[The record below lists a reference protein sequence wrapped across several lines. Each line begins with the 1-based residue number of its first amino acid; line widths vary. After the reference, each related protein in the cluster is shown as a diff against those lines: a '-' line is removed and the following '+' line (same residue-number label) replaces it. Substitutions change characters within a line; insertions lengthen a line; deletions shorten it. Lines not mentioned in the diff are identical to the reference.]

1 MRWKTRFDIFDAV
14 GCPALVKAVQ
24 KFDNLLPH
32 LFFFYTAMARNI
44 KLFKVLTLLTV
55 TANGVSSSVVFAQS
69 SAADPVIQT
78 QNQSPLKSTDPNRIA
93 AEKAEAEA
101 SQLLEQQA
109 PLTQAIAKQI
119 EALNYW
125 RLAEDPQKE
134 AKALYVIALWYWF
147 RGEYLKGLEYAQ
159 QAASACEALNDRGCQ
174 GAAVTSLSLI
184 YSAIGQYQK
193 DIDYSQQLPSLFPD
207 KPELTASTL
216 TSIGQTYSLL
226 GQNQKGLD
234 YRNQALSFSR
244 AKGDV
249 VEQAQTLD
257 SITAFYLK
265 LGEIEKAIDS
275 QKQANALDPEF
286 KRDNVST
293 GIANINYLL
302 LSKFSCS
309 EQFAILKQPPA
320 VKPSTNVSNSPES
333 ASEPTTNTIES
344 LQQSVQKYRKQE
356 KISQEAEF
364 LSIIGGEYARLGEYP
379 QALDTYQQELKLRQF
394 MGAKPKEAEALEEI
408 ADILNRQGK
417 KQEAINTLNQ
427 SLEIQRQLNIRPGEA
442 DTLSTLGYIYLSLG
456 AYDSSLDTY
465 QKALSIFRDMG
476 ELSNEITALQ
486 DMGSVYK
493 KLKNYP
499 EALKLYQ
506 QAFLIAE
513 TTGNC
518 SYAALSKS
526 LISQVYL
533 DTGDDQQAVTSSNE
547 ALGIAEKLSVVAG
560 TEGKLATQAG
570 INNVLAK
577 AKMKQE
583 NYTEALEYAQ
593 KVQNLAQQSQY
604 RTVEAFVYTTLA
616 EIYVALKQPQKAIQ
630 TYRDQLALYQTLSFQ
645 PEKSQTFYDLAKLE
659 RKEGDLKAALS
670 SISEAIDIVEN
681 IRQEIVNPELK
692 TSFFATKQD
701 YYGLKIDILMDLH
714 QQDPTQGYNAQAF
727 DTSERSR
734 ARTLLELLNESNADI
749 RQGVDPKLLDQEN
762 ALKDKTTALE
772 KQWSELINKNPTDQQ
787 KAFFQQERKNLLA
800 QYQAIQDTIRAK
812 SPKYAALKYPQ
823 PLTLAQVQQQ
833 ILDPET
839 ALLQYSLGEEKS
851 YLWVITKNGFTS
863 HILPAQ
869 KEIEIAARELLNAIQ
884 YGKDDTA
891 NISQAANQ
899 LSQLVLTPA
908 AKLKQKRLVIVPDGV
923 LSYVPFATLT
933 LNNQPLINQHELV
946 NLPSSSSIA
955 LIRQETQNRKPAPK
969 TLAILADPIFSADDQ
984 RFKTPQKQPIS
995 PTNPDLNQLALN
1007 RATKTLKKSRAVGD
1021 NNQFTQL
1028 PGTRQ
1033 EAQAILALIPKTET
1047 AAAFDDQ
1054 ANLDLAINPQLS
1066 QYRMIHLATHGVF
1079 NGEDPAYS
1087 GIILSLVDA
1096 KGTPINGFLRLND
1109 IFNLNLPA
1117 ELVVLSACE
1126 TGLGQEIKGEG
1137 LVGLTRGF
1145 MYAGTPRV
1153 LVSLWKVDD
1162 QATAEMMTRFYKLI
1176 LEKKLPPAQALRE
1189 AQLQMQTETEW
1200 TSPYYWSA
1208 FILQGEWR

>member
-1 MRWKTRFDIFDAV
+1 MKFNFP
-14 GCPALVKAVQ
+14 PA
-24 KFDNLLPH
+24 PMT
-32 LFFFYTAMARNI
+32 YSS
-44 KLFKVLTLLTV
+44 KVLIVGILLLAGGLSPLV
-55 TANGVSSSVVFAQS
+55 TATEAVIAQTTVAQS
-69 SAADPVIQT
+69 STTDPVTQT
-78 QNQSPLKSTDPNRIA
+78 QNQSPPKSIDPNRIA

-101 SQLLEQQA
+101 QKLGQEDA
-109 PLTQAIAKQI
+109 PLATQVIPKQLESLKYWQLTGDRLEVAKTLDYIAK
-119 EALNYW
+119 LYW
-125 RLAEDPQKE
+125 L
-134 AKALYVIALWYWF
+134 
-147 RGEYLKGLEYAQ
+147 RGEYAKALEYAQ

-174 GAAVTSLSLI
+174 GLAVTSLSLI
-184 YSAIGQYQK
+184 YKEIGQYQK
-193 DIDYSQQLPSLFPD
+193 AIDYFQQLPSLFPD
-207 KPELTASTL
+207 TPEMTTSAL
-216 TSIGQTYSLL
+216 TSIGQSYGEL
-226 GQNQKGLD
+226 GQNQKAFD
-234 YRNQALSFSR
+234 YYNQALSFWR
-244 AKGDV
+244 TRGDV
-249 VEQAQTLD
+249 VEQARRLD
-257 SITAFYLK
+257 FIASFYLVN
-265 LGEIEKAIDS
+265 LGENQKAIDS
-275 QKQANALDPEF
+275 LKQANALDPEYNR
-286 KRDNVST
+286 K
-293 GIANINYLL
+293 IADLNYDL
-302 LSKFSCS
+302 LSTFSCS
-309 EQFAILKQPPA
+309 DQFATLQKPPSPE
-320 VKPSTNVSNSPES
+320 PSANVSNSPES
-333 ASEPTTNTIES
+333 ASEPATNNIES
-344 LQQSVQKYRKQE
+344 FQQSVQKYRKQE
-356 KISQEAEF
+356 NIRAEAQF
-364 LSIIGGEYARLGEYP
+364 LRLLGLEYVRLGQYP
-379 QALDTYQQELKLRQF
+379 QALDTYQQELKLWQF
-394 MGAKPKEAEALEEI
+394 MGAKPEEARVLEDI
-408 ADILNRQGK
+408 ASILNDQGK

-427 SLEIQRQLNIRPGEA
+427 SLEIRRQLNILPSEA
-442 DTLSTLGYIYLSLG
+442 NTLSTLGRIYLSLG

-465 QKALSIFRDMG
+465 QKALSIFRDTGMR
-476 ELSNEITALQ
+476 SDEITALQ

-518 SYAALSKS
+518 LHAAQSKYR
-526 LISQVYL
+526 ISQVYL
-533 DTGDDQQAVTSSNE
+533 DTGKDQQAIISSHE
-547 ALGIAEKLSVVAG
+547 TLAIAEKIDLIEMKFV
-560 TEGKLATQAG
+560 TQAK

-577 AKMKQE
+577 SKMKQE
-583 NYTEALEYAQ
+583 NYPEALEYAQ
-593 KVQNLAQQSQY
+593 KAQSLAQQSQY
-604 RTVEAFVYTTLA
+604 RTLEAAMFTSLA
-616 EIYVALKQPQKAIQ
+616 EVYVALKQPQKAIQ
-630 TYRDQLALYQTLSFQ
+630 TYRDQLALYQALSWQ
-645 PEKSQTFYDLAKLE
+645 PEKSQTLYDLAKLE

-701 YYGLKIDILMDLH
+701 YYALKIDILMDLH

-851 YLWVITKNGFTS
+851 YLWVITKDGFTS
-863 HILPAQ
+863 HILPVQ
-869 KEIEIAARELLNAIQ
+869 KEIETTARELLNAIQ

-923 LSYVPFATLT
+923 LSYVPFSTLA

-969 TLAILADPIFSADDQ
+969 ALAILADPIFSADDP
-984 RFKTPQKQPIS
+984 RLKTPQKQPIS

-1007 RATKTLKKSRAVGD
+1007 RATKTLKKSRAVGN
-1021 NNQFTQL
+1021 NNQFMRL

-1033 EAQAILALIPKTET
+1033 EAQAILALLPKTEII
-1047 AAAFDDQ
+1047 AAFDEQ
-1054 ANLDLAINPQLS
+1054 ASLNLAIDPQLS
-1066 QYRMIHLATHGVF
+1066 QYRIIHLATHGVF

-1096 KGTPINGFLRLND
+1096 KGTPINGFLRLNE

-1126 TGLGQEIKGEG
+1126 TGLGKEIKGEG

-1145 MYAGTPRV
+1145 MYAGSPRV
-1153 LVSLWKVDD
+1153 LVSLWQVDD
-1162 QATAEMMTRFYKLI
+1162 QATAEMMTRFYKLV
-1176 LEKKLPPAQALRE
+1176 LEKKLPPVQALRE
-1189 AQLQMQTETEW
+1189 AQLQMQNETEW
-1200 TSPYYWSA
+1200 KSPYYWSA
-1208 FILQGEWR
+1208 FVLQGEWR

>member
-1 MRWKTRFDIFDAV
+1 MPLKLNPFHF
-14 GCPALVKAVQ
+14 
-24 KFDNLLPH
+24 LLP
-32 LFFFYTAMARNI
+32 LAIALPSGLIPSLSLAQTPP
-44 KLFKVLTLLTV
+44 
-55 TANGVSSSVVFAQS
+55 VS
-69 SAADPVIQT
+69 P
-78 QNQSPLKSTDPNRIA
+78 NLDPNRIA

-101 SQLLEQQA
+101 QKLGQEDA
-109 PLTQAIAKQI
+109 PLATQVIPKWI
-119 EALNYW
+119 EALKYW
-125 RLAEDPQKE
+125 QLADDHKKE
-134 AKALYVIALWYWF
+134 VSTLDRIAKFYIL
-147 RGEYLKGLEYAQ
+147 RGEYPKALEYAQ
-159 QAASACEALNDRGCQ
+159 KLLPICEALNDRECK
-174 GAAVTSLSLI
+174 GAAFSSLSII
-184 YSAIGQYQK
+184 YDQIGQYQK
-193 DIDYSQQLPSLFPD
+193 AIDYYQQIPSLFPD
-207 KPELTASTL
+207 TPELTPITL
-216 TSIGQTYSLL
+216 RSIGQTYSQNL

-234 YRNQALSFSR
+234 YYKQALSFWR

-249 VEQAQTLD
+249 VKQAEIFD
-257 SITAFYLK
+257 YIAFFYLN
-265 LGEIEKAIDS
+265 LGESQKAIES
-275 QKQANALDPEF
+275 LKQANALDPEF
-286 KRDNVST
+286 KRDRSNVDL
-293 GIANINYLL
+293 NYRA
-302 LSKFSCS
+302 LSILSCS
-309 EQFAILKQPPA
+309 DQIATLQRPPSPE
-320 VKPSTNVSNSPES
+320 PSTNVSNSPES
-333 ASEPTTNTIES
+333 ASEPATNKFENF
-344 LQQSVQKYRKQE
+344 QKSVQKYRKQE
-356 KISQEAEF
+356 MIREEAAF
-364 LSIIGGEYARLGEYP
+364 LNMLAGLEYARLGQYP
-379 QALDTYQQELKLRQF
+379 QALDTYQQELKLQQF
-394 MGAKPKEAEALEEI
+394 MGAKPQEARVLEDI
-408 ADILNRQGK
+408 ADILNDQGK

-427 SLEIQRQLNIRPGEA
+427 SLEIRRQLNIRPDEA
-442 DTLSTLGYIYLSLG
+442 DTLSTLGRIYLSLG

-465 QKALSIFRDMG
+465 RKALSIFQVMG
-476 ELSNEITALQ
+476 NRSGEISTLQ
-486 DMGSVYK
+486 DMATVYK
-493 KLKNYP
+493 KSKNYP

-518 SYAALSKS
+518 TEAARSKFR
-526 LISQVYL
+526 ISQVYL
-533 DTGDDQQAVTSSNE
+533 DTGNDQQAITRSNE
-547 ALGIAEKLSVVAG
+547 ALAIAEKIDWI
-560 TEGKLATQAG
+560 EGRFATQAQ

-583 NYTEALEYAQ
+583 NYPEALEYAQ
-593 KVQNLAQQSQY
+593 KAQSLAQQSQY
-604 RTVEAFVYTTLA
+604 RTLEAAMFTTLA
-616 EIYVALKQPQKAIQ
+616 EVYIALKQPQKAIQ
-630 TYRDQLALYQTLSFQ
+630 TYRDQLALYQTLSWQ
-645 PEKSQTFYDLAKLE
+645 PEKSQTLYDLAKLE

-670 SISEAIDIVEN
+670 SISEAIDIIEN

-701 YYGLKIDILMDLH
+701 YYALKIDILMDLH

-800 QYQAIQDTIRAK
+800 QYQTIQDTIRAK

-833 ILDPET
+833 ILDPDT

-851 YLWVITKNGFTS
+851 YLWIITKNGFTS

-884 YGKDDTA
+884 YSKDDTA

-899 LSQLVLTPA
+899 LSQLILTPV

-923 LSYVPFATLT
+923 LSYVPFSTLA

-946 NLPSSSSIA
+946 NLPSSSSLA

-984 RFKTPQKQPIS
+984 RIKVPQKRPIS
-995 PTNPDLNQLALN
+995 PANPDLNQLALN
-1007 RATKTLKKSRAVGD
+1007 RATKTLKKSRAVGN

-1047 AAAFDDQ
+1047 TAAFDDQ
-1054 ANLDLAINPQLS
+1054 ANLNLAINPQLS
-1066 QYRMIHLATHGVF
+1066 QYRILHLATHGVF
-1079 NGEDPAYS
+1079 NGEDPADS

-1096 KGTPINGFLRLND
+1096 KGTPINGFLRLNE

-1153 LVSLWKVDD
+1153 LVSLWQVDD
-1162 QATAEMMTRFYKLI
+1162 QATAELMTRFYKLI

-1200 TSPYYWSA
+1200 KSPYYWSA

>member
-1 MRWKTRFDIFDAV
+1 
-14 GCPALVKAVQ
+14 
-24 KFDNLLPH
+24 
-32 LFFFYTAMARNI
+32 MARNI

-69 SAADPVIQT
+69 STADPVIQT
-78 QNQSPLKSTDPNRIA
+78 QNQSPPKSTDPNRIA

-101 SQLLEQQA
+101 RKLLQEDA
-109 PLTQAIAKQI
+109 PLATQVIPKWI
-119 EALNYW
+119 EALKYW
-125 RLAEDPQKE
+125 QLTGDRLEV
-134 AKALYVIALWYWF
+134 AKRLGLIAKLYWL
-147 RGEYLKGLEYAQ
+147 RGEYAKALEYAQ
-159 QAASACEALNDRGCQ
+159 QAASACEALNDRICKGL
-174 GAAVTSLSLI
+174 AVSSLSLI
-184 YSAIGQYQK
+184 YKEIGQYQK
-193 DIDYSQQLPSLFPD
+193 AINYSQQLPSLFPEG
-207 KPELTASTL
+207 PELTSSTL
-216 TSIGQTYSLL
+216 ISIGQSYGEL
-226 GQNQKGLD
+226 GQNQKALD
-234 YRNQALSFSR
+234 YHNQALSFWR

-249 VEQAQTLD
+249 VKQAETLD
-257 SITAFYLK
+257 FITGFYLNY
-265 LGEIEKAIDS
+265 LGEIQKAIES
-275 QKQANALDPEF
+275 LKQANALDPEYNRKIADLNYDLF
-286 KRDNVST
+286 ST
-293 GIANINYLL
+293 
-302 LSKFSCS
+302 FSCS
-309 EQFAILKQPPA
+309 DQIATLQKPPSPE
-320 VKPSTNVSNSPES
+320 PSANVSNSPES
-333 ASEPTTNTIES
+333 ATNNIES
-344 LQQSVQKYRKQE
+344 FQQSVQKYRKQE
-356 KISQEAEF
+356 NIRAEAQF
-364 LSIIGGEYARLGEYP
+364 LSMLAGLEYARLGQYP
-379 QALDTYQQELKLRQF
+379 QALDTYQQELKLWQF
-394 MGAKPKEAEALEEI
+394 MGAKPEEAIVLKDI
-408 ADILNRQGK
+408 ASILSYQGK

-427 SLEIQRQLNIRPGEA
+427 SLEIQRQLNILPSEA
-442 DTLSTLGYIYLSLG
+442 NTLLTLGRIYLSLG

-465 QKALSIFRDMG
+465 QKALSIFRDTGMRFD
-476 ELSNEITALQ
+476 EITALQ
-486 DMGSVYK
+486 DMGSVYR

-518 SYAALSKS
+518 LDAAQSKY
-526 LISQVYL
+526 LISQAYL
-533 DTGDDQQAVTSSNE
+533 DTGNDQQVITSSNE
-547 ALGIAEKLSVVAG
+547 TLAIAEKLVKETRKFAI
-560 TEGKLATQAG
+560 QAG

-577 AKMKQE
+577 AKIKQK

-593 KVQNLAQQSQY
+593 KAQSLAQQS
-604 RTVEAFVYTTLA
+604 RFPTVEAIVFTTLA
-616 EIYVALKQPQKAIQ
+616 EVYVALKQPQKAIQ
-630 TYRDQLALYQTLSFQ
+630 TYRDQLVLYQTLSWQ
-645 PEKSQTFYDLAKLE
+645 PEKSQTLYDLAKLE

-701 YYGLKIDILMDLH
+701 YYALKIDILMDLH

-772 KQWSELINKNPTDQQ
+772 KQWSELINKNPTEQQ

-851 YLWVITKNGFTS
+851 YLWIITKNGFTS

-869 KEIEIAARELLNAIQ
+869 KEIETAARELLNAIQ

-891 NISQAANQ
+891 NINQAANQ

-984 RFKTPQKQPIS
+984 RLKTPQKRPIS
-995 PTNPDLNQLALN
+995 PTNPDLNQLAIN
-1007 RATKTLKKSRAVGD
+1007 RVTKTLKKSRAVGD
-1021 NNQFTQL
+1021 NNQFTRL

-1033 EAQAILALIPKTET
+1033 EAQAILALLPKTET
-1047 AAAFDDQ
+1047 IVAFDEQ
-1054 ANLDLAINPQLS
+1054 ANLNLAINPQLS
-1066 QYRMIHLATHGVF
+1066 QYRMLHLATHGVF
-1079 NGEDPAYS
+1079 NGEEPTDS

-1096 KGTPINGFLRLND
+1096 KGTPINGFLRLNE

-1200 TSPYYWSA
+1200 KSPYYWSA
-1208 FILQGEWR
+1208 FVLQGEWR

>member
-1 MRWKTRFDIFDAV
+1 M
-14 GCPALVKAVQ
+14 P
-24 KFDNLLPH
+24 
-32 LFFFYTAMARNI
+32 I
-44 KLFKVLTLLTV
+44 KLNPFHFLLLLAIALPSYLIPSLSLAQTPP
-55 TANGVSSSVVFAQS
+55 VS
-69 SAADPVIQT
+69 P
-78 QNQSPLKSTDPNRIA
+78 NLDPNRIA
-93 AEKAEAEA
+93 AEKADTEARK
-101 SQLLEQQA
+101 LLREKA
-109 PLTQAIAKQI
+109 PLATQVIPKQLESLKYWQLAGDRLEVAKKLDYIAK
-119 EALNYW
+119 L
-125 RLAEDPQKE
+125 
-134 AKALYVIALWYWF
+134 YWF
-147 RGEYLKGLEYAQ
+147 RGEYPKALEYAQ
-159 QAASACEALNDRGCQ
+159 QAASACEALNDRECQ
-174 GAAVTSLSLI
+174 GLAVGSLSFI
-184 YSAIGQYQK
+184 YKDIGQYQK
-193 DIDYSQQLPSLFPD
+193 AIDYSQQVPSLFPD
-207 KPELTASTL
+207 TPEVTPTTL
-216 TSIGQTYSLL
+216 TSIGQTYSQNL

-234 YRNQALSFSR
+234 YYNQALSFWR
-244 AKGDV
+244 ARGDV
-249 VEQAQTLD
+249 VKQAETLD
-257 SITAFYLK
+257 FITGFYLIS
-265 LGEIEKAIDS
+265 LGEVKKAIES
-275 QKQANALDPEF
+275 LKQANALDPEF
-286 KRDNVST
+286 KRDRSIFDLIYASLST
-293 GIANINYLL
+293 
-302 LSKFSCS
+302 SSCS
-309 EQFAILKQPPA
+309 DQIATLQ
-320 VKPSTNVSNSPES
+320 KPSSPEPS
-333 ASEPTTNTIES
+333 ANVPNSSEPASEPATNTIES
-344 LQQSVQKYRKQE
+344 FQQFVQKYRKQE
-356 KISQEAEF
+356 NIKTEADF
-364 LSIIGGEYARLGEYP
+364 LGMLASLESARLGQYP
-379 QALDTYQQELKLRQF
+379 QALDTYQQQLKLLQF
-394 MGAKPKEAEALEEI
+394 MGAKPQEAEALESI

-427 SLEIQRQLNIRPGEA
+427 SLEIRRQLNIRPDEA
-442 DTLSTLGYIYLSLG
+442 DTLSTLGYIYFSLG

-465 QKALSIFRDMG
+465 QKALSIFQDMG
-476 ELSNEITALQ
+476 KRSEEITALQ
-486 DMGSVYK
+486 DMGTVYR

-499 EALKLYQ
+499 ESLKLYQ

-518 SYAALSKS
+518 LEAARSKFR
-526 LISQVYL
+526 ISQVYL
-533 DTGDDQQAVTSSNE
+533 DTGNDQQAITSSNE
-547 ALGIAEKLSVVAG
+547 ALAIAEKLEVIE
-560 TEGKLATQAG
+560 TKLLMQATV
-570 INNVLAK
+570 NNVLAK
-577 AKMKQE
+577 AKLKQK
-583 NYTEALEYAQ
+583 NYPEALEYAQ
-593 KVQNLAQQSQY
+593 KAQSLAQQSQFP
-604 RTVEAFVYTTLA
+604 TVEAIVFTTLA
-616 EIYVALKQPQKAIQ
+616 EVYIALKQPQKAIQ
-630 TYRDQLALYQTLSFQ
+630 TYRDQLALYQDLSFQ
-645 PEKSQTFYDLAKLE
+645 PEKSQTLYDLAKLE

-701 YYGLKIDILMDLH
+701 YYALKIDILMDLH
-714 QQDPTQGYNAQAF
+714 QQDSTQGYNAQAF

-749 RQGVDPKLLDQEN
+749 RQGVNPKLLDQEN

-800 QYQAIQDTIRAK
+800 QYQAIQDTIRVK

-823 PLTLAQVQQQ
+823 PLTQAQVQQQ
-833 ILDPET
+833 TLDPKT

-851 YLWVITKNGFTS
+851 YLWVITKDGFTS

-984 RFKTPQKQPIS
+984 RLKAPQKRPIS

-1007 RATKTLKKSRAVGD
+1007 RATKTLKKSRAIGN

-1033 EAQAILALIPKTET
+1033 EAQAILALLPKTET
-1047 AAAFDDQ
+1047 TAAFDDQ
-1054 ANLDLAINPQLS
+1054 ANLNLAINPQLS
-1066 QYRMIHLATHGVF
+1066 QYRILHLATHGVF
-1079 NGEDPAYS
+1079 NGEEPTDS

-1096 KGTPINGFLRLND
+1096 KGTPINGFLRLNE

-1153 LVSLWKVDD
+1153 LVSLWQVDD
-1162 QATAEMMTRFYKLI
+1162 QATAEMMTRFYKLV
-1176 LEKKLPPAQALRE
+1176 LEKKLPPVQALRE
-1189 AQLQMQTETEW
+1189 AQLQMQNETEW
-1200 TSPYYWSA
+1200 KSPYYWSA
-1208 FILQGEWR
+1208 FVLQGEWR

>member
-1 MRWKTRFDIFDAV
+1 M
-14 GCPALVKAVQ
+14 P
-24 KFDNLLPH
+24 
-32 LFFFYTAMARNI
+32 I
-44 KLFKVLTLLTV
+44 KLKPFHFLLLLAIALPSYLIPSLSLAQTPP
-55 TANGVSSSVVFAQS
+55 VS
-69 SAADPVIQT
+69 P
-78 QNQSPLKSTDPNRIA
+78 NLDPNRIA
-93 AEKAEAEA
+93 AEKADTEARK
-101 SQLLEQQA
+101 LLREKA
-109 PLTQAIAKQI
+109 PLATQVIPKWI
-119 EALNYW
+119 EALKYW
-125 RLAEDPQKE
+125 QLTGDHLQV
-134 AKALYVIALWYWF
+134 AKKLDYIAKLYWF
-147 RGEYLKGLEYAQ
+147 RGEYAKALEYAQ
-159 QAASACEALNDRGCQ
+159 QAASACEALNDRECQ
-174 GAAVTSLSLI
+174 GAAVGSLSLI
-184 YSAIGQYQK
+184 YKEMGQYQK
-193 DIDYSQQLPSLFPD
+193 AINYSKQLPSLFPD
-207 KPELTASTL
+207 TPELTPSTL
-216 TSIGQTYSLL
+216 TSIGQSYGEL

-234 YRNQALSFSR
+234 YYNQALSFWR

-249 VEQAQTLD
+249 VEQATTLD
-257 SITAFYLK
+257 FMTSFYLFN
-265 LGEIEKAIDS
+265 LGETKKALES
-275 QKQANALDPEF
+275 LKQANALDPEF
-286 KRDNVST
+286 KRDRRTVD
-293 GIANINYLL
+293 
-302 LSKFSCS
+302 LSYAALSRFSCS
-309 EQFAILKQPPA
+309 DQIATLQRPPSPE
-320 VKPSTNVSNSPES
+320 PSANVPNSSES
-333 ASEPTTNTIES
+333 ASEPATNNIENF
-344 LQQSVQKYRKQE
+344 QKSVQKYRKQE
-356 KISQEAEF
+356 NIKTEAQF
-364 LSIIGGEYARLGEYP
+364 LGFVGSEYARLGQYP
-379 QALDTYQQELKLRQF
+379 QALDTYQQELKLWQF
-394 MGAKPKEAEALEEI
+394 MGAKPQEAEALEEI

-427 SLEIQRQLNIRPGEA
+427 SLEIRRQLNIRPDEA
-442 DTLSTLGYIYLSLG
+442 DTLSTLGYIYFSLG

-465 QKALSIFRDMG
+465 QKALSIFQDIGKRSD
-476 ELSNEITALQ
+476 EITALQ
-486 DMGSVYK
+486 DMGTVYR

-499 EALKLYQ
+499 ESLKLYQ

-518 SYAALSKS
+518 LEAARSKFR
-526 LISQVYL
+526 ISQVYL
-533 DTGDDQQAVTSSNE
+533 DTGNDQQAITSSNE
-547 ALGIAEKLSVVAG
+547 ALAIAEKLEVIE
-560 TEGKLATQAG
+560 TKLLMQATV
-570 INNVLAK
+570 NNVLAK
-577 AKMKQE
+577 AKLKQK
-583 NYTEALEYAQ
+583 NYPEALEYAQ
-593 KVQNLAQQSQY
+593 KAQSLAQQS
-604 RTVEAFVYTTLA
+604 RFPTVEAIVFTTLA
-616 EIYVALKQPQKAIQ
+616 EVYVALKQPQKAIQ
-630 TYRDQLALYQTLSFQ
+630 TYRDQLVLYQTLSWQ
-645 PEKSQTFYDLAKLE
+645 PEKSQTLYDLAKLE

-701 YYGLKIDILMDLH
+701 YYALKIDILMDLH

-772 KQWSELINKNPTDQQ
+772 KQWSELINKNPTEQQ

-851 YLWVITKNGFTS
+851 YLWIITKNGFTS

-869 KEIEIAARELLNAIQ
+869 KEIETAARELLNAIQ

-891 NISQAANQ
+891 NINQAANQ

-984 RFKTPQKQPIS
+984 RLKTPQKRPIS
-995 PTNPDLNQLALN
+995 PTNPDLNQLAIN
-1007 RATKTLKKSRAVGD
+1007 RVTKTLKKSRAVGD
-1021 NNQFTQL
+1021 NNQFTRL

-1033 EAQAILALIPKTET
+1033 EAQAILALLPKTET
-1047 AAAFDDQ
+1047 IVAFDEQ
-1054 ANLDLAINPQLS
+1054 ANLNLAINPQLS
-1066 QYRMIHLATHGVF
+1066 QYRMLHLATHGVF
-1079 NGEDPAYS
+1079 NGQDPAYS

-1096 KGTPINGFLRLND
+1096 QGTPINGFLRLNE

-1153 LVSLWKVDD
+1153 LVSLWQVDD

-1189 AQLQMQTETEW
+1189 AQLQMQNETEW
-1200 TSPYYWSA
+1200 KSPYYWSA

>member
-1 MRWKTRFDIFDAV
+1 M
-14 GCPALVKAVQ
+14 P
-24 KFDNLLPH
+24 
-32 LFFFYTAMARNI
+32 I
-44 KLFKVLTLLTV
+44 KLNPFHFLLLLAIALPSSLIPSLSLAQTPP
-55 TANGVSSSVVFAQS
+55 VS
-69 SAADPVIQT
+69 P
-78 QNQSPLKSTDPNRIA
+78 NLDPNRIA
-93 AEKAEAEA
+93 AEKADTEA

-134 AKALYVIALWYWF
+134 AKALYGIALWYWF
-147 RGEYLKGLEYAQ
+147 RGESLKGLEYAQ

-184 YSAIGQYQK
+184 YEEIGQYQK
-193 DIDYSQQLPSLFPD
+193 AIDYSQQLPSLFPD

-234 YRNQALSFSR
+234 YRNQALSFWR
-244 AKGDV
+244 ARGDI

-293 GIANINYLL
+293 GIANLNYLL
-302 LSKFSCS
+302 LSKSSCS
-309 EQFAILKQPPA
+309 DQFAILKQPPA
-320 VKPSTNVSNSPES
+320 VEPSANVPNSPES
-333 ASEPTTNTIES
+333 APKPTTNTIES

-486 DMGSVYK
+486 DMGSVYG

-518 SYAALSKS
+518 LYAARSKF

-547 ALGIAEKLSVVAG
+547 ALRIAEKLSVVAG

-583 NYTEALEYAQ
+583 NYPEALEYAQ
-593 KVQNLAQQSQY
+593 KAQSLAQQSQY

-630 TYRDQLALYQTLSFQ
+630 TYRDQLALYQALSFQ
-645 PEKSQTFYDLAKLE
+645 PEKSQTLYDLAKLE
-659 RKEGDLKAALS
+659 RKEGNLKAALS
-670 SISEAIDIVEN
+670 SISEAIDIIEN

-701 YYGLKIDILMDLH
+701 YYALKIDILMDLH
-714 QQDPTQGYNAQAF
+714 QQDSTQGYNAQAF

-833 ILDPET
+833 ILDPDT

-851 YLWVITKNGFTS
+851 YLWVITKEGFQSYT
-863 HILPAQ
+863 LPRA
-869 KEIEIAARELLNAIQ
+869 KDIKISAIKVLNAIKQ
-884 YGKDDTA
+884 NSLDTSYI
-891 NISQAANQ
+891 NQTANQ
-899 LSQLVLTPA
+899 LSQLVLPTA
-908 AKLKQKRLVIVPDGV
+908 AKLNQKRLIIVPDGV
-923 LSYVPFATLT
+923 LNYIPFSIFT

-984 RFKTPQKQPIS
+984 RIKVPQKQPIS
-995 PTNPDLNQLALN
+995 PKNPDLYQQLALN
-1007 RATKTLKKSRAVGD
+1007 RATKKLKTSRAVGE
-1021 NNQFTQL
+1021 NNQFTRL

-1033 EAQAILALIPKTET
+1033 EAQAILALLPKTQT
-1047 AAAFDDQ
+1047 AAAFDEQ
-1054 ANLDLAINPQLS
+1054 ANLNLAINPQLS
-1066 QYRMIHLATHGVF
+1066 QYRIIHLATHGVF
-1079 NGEDPAYS
+1079 NGEEPTDS

-1096 KGTPINGFLRLND
+1096 KGTPINGFLRLNE

-1126 TGLGQEIKGEG
+1126 TGLGKEIKGEG

-1162 QATAEMMTRFYKLI
+1162 QATAELMTRFYKLI
-1176 LEKKLPPAQALRE
+1176 LEKKLSPVQALRE
-1189 AQLQMQTETEW
+1189 AQLQIQNETEW
-1200 TSPYYWSA
+1200 KSPYYWSA
-1208 FILQGEWR
+1208 FVLQGEWR

>member
-1 MRWKTRFDIFDAV
+1 M
-14 GCPALVKAVQ
+14 P
-24 KFDNLLPH
+24 
-32 LFFFYTAMARNI
+32 I
-44 KLFKVLTLLTV
+44 KLNPFHFLLLLAIALPSSLIPSLSLAQTPP
-55 TANGVSSSVVFAQS
+55 VS
-69 SAADPVIQT
+69 P
-78 QNQSPLKSTDPNRIA
+78 NLDPNRIA

-101 SQLLEQQA
+101 QKLGQEDA
-109 PLTQAIAKQI
+109 PLATQVIPKWI
-119 EALNYW
+119 EALKYW
-125 RLAEDPQKE
+125 QLADDHKKE
-134 AKALYVIALWYWF
+134 VSTLDRIAKFYIL
-147 RGEYLKGLEYAQ
+147 RGEYPKALEYAQ
-159 QAASACEALNDRGCQ
+159 KLLPICEALNDRECQ
-174 GAAVTSLSLI
+174 GAAFSSLSII
-184 YSAIGQYQK
+184 YDQIGQYQK
-193 DIDYSQQLPSLFPD
+193 AIDYYQQIPSLFPD
-207 KPELTASTL
+207 TPKLTPITL
-216 TSIGQTYSLL
+216 RSIGQTYSQNL

-234 YRNQALSFSR
+234 YYKQALSFWR

-249 VEQAQTLD
+249 VKQAEIFD
-257 SITAFYLK
+257 YIAFFYLN
-265 LGEIEKAIDS
+265 LGESQKAIES
-275 QKQANALDPEF
+275 LKQANALDPEF
-286 KRDNVST
+286 KRDRSNVDL
-293 GIANINYLL
+293 NYRA
-302 LSKFSCS
+302 LSILSCS
-309 EQFAILKQPPA
+309 DQIATLQRPPSPE
-320 VKPSTNVSNSPES
+320 PSTNVSNSPEF
-333 ASEPTTNTIES
+333 ASEPATNNIEK
-344 LQQSVQKYRKQE
+344 LQKFVQKYRKRE
-356 KISQEAEF
+356 MIRGEADF
-364 LSIIGGEYARLGEYP
+364 LGTLAGLEYARLGQYP
-379 QALDTYQQELKLRQF
+379 QALDTYQQQLKLWQF
-394 MGAKPKEAEALEEI
+394 MGAKPQEAEALEDI

-427 SLEIQRQLNIRPGEA
+427 SLEIRRQLNILPDEA
-442 DTLSTLGYIYLSLG
+442 DTLSTLGYIYFSLG

-465 QKALSIFRDMG
+465 QKALSIFRDTGMR
-476 ELSNEITALQ
+476 SDEITALQ
-486 DMGSVYK
+486 DMGSVYR

-518 SYAALSKS
+518 LHAAQSKYR
-526 LISQVYL
+526 ISQVYL
-533 DTGDDQQAVTSSNE
+533 DTGKDQPAITSSHE
-547 ALGIAEKLSVVAG
+547 TLAIAEKIDLIEMKFV
-560 TEGKLATQAG
+560 TQAK

-577 AKMKQE
+577 SKMKQE
-583 NYTEALEYAQ
+583 NYPEALEYAQ
-593 KVQNLAQQSQY
+593 KAQSLAQQSQY
-604 RTVEAFVYTTLA
+604 RTLEAAMFTTLA
-616 EIYVALKQPQKAIQ
+616 EVYIALKQPQKAIQ
-630 TYRDQLALYQTLSFQ
+630 TYRDQLALYQALSWQ
-645 PEKSQTFYDLAKLE
+645 PEKSQTLYDLAKLE

-670 SISEAIDIVEN
+670 SISEAIDIIEN

-714 QQDPTQGYNAQAF
+714 QQDPTQGYNSQAF

-772 KQWSELINKNPTDQQ
+772 KQWSELINKNPSDQQ

-851 YLWVITKNGFTS
+851 YLWIITKDGFTS

-869 KEIEIAARELLNAIQ
+869 KEIETVARKLLSTL
-884 YGKDDTA
+884 KKFS
-891 NISQAANQ
+891 ISTTNTSEAANQ
-899 LSQLVLTPA
+899 LSQLILTPV
-908 AKLKQKRLVIVPDGV
+908 AKLNQKRLVIVPDGV
-923 LSYVPFATLT
+923 LNYIPFSVLT
-933 LNNQPLINQHELV
+933 LNNQTLINQYELV
-946 NLPSSSSIA
+946 NLPSSSTIA
-955 LIRQETQNRKPAPK
+955 LIRQETQNRKPSPK

-984 RFKTPQKQPIS
+984 RLKTPKKQPIS

-1007 RATKTLKKSRAVGD
+1007 RVTKTLQKSRSLAD
-1021 NNQFTQL
+1021 NNQFARL

-1033 EAQAILALIPKTET
+1033 EAQAILALLPKTQT
-1047 AAAFDDQ
+1047 VAAFDDQ
-1054 ANLDLAINPQLS
+1054 ANLNLAINPQLS
-1066 QYRMIHLATHGVF
+1066 QYRIIHLATHGVF
-1079 NGEDPAYS
+1079 NGEDPADS

-1096 KGTPINGFLRLND
+1096 KGSPINGFLRLNE

-1162 QATAEMMTRFYKLI
+1162 QATAELMTRFYKLI
-1176 LEKKLPPAQALRE
+1176 LEKKLSPAQALRE
-1189 AQLQMQTETEW
+1189 AQLQMQNETEW
-1200 TSPYYWSA
+1200 KSPYYWSA

>member
-1 MRWKTRFDIFDAV
+1 
-14 GCPALVKAVQ
+14 
-24 KFDNLLPH
+24 
-32 LFFFYTAMARNI
+32 MARNI

-69 SAADPVIQT
+69 STADPVIQT
-78 QNQSPLKSTDPNRIA
+78 QNQSPPKSTDPNRIA

-101 SQLLEQQA
+101 RKLLQEDA
-109 PLTQAIAKQI
+109 PLATQVIPKWI
-119 EALNYW
+119 EALKYW
-125 RLAEDPQKE
+125 QLTGDRLEV
-134 AKALYVIALWYWF
+134 AKRLGLIAKLYWL
-147 RGEYLKGLEYAQ
+147 RGEYAKALEYAQ
-159 QAASACEALNDRGCQ
+159 QAASACEALNDRICKGL
-174 GAAVTSLSLI
+174 AVSSLSLI
-184 YSAIGQYQK
+184 YKEIGQYQK
-193 DIDYSQQLPSLFPD
+193 AINYSQQLPSLFPEG
-207 KPELTASTL
+207 PELTSSTL
-216 TSIGQTYSLL
+216 ISIGQSYGEL
-226 GQNQKGLD
+226 GQNQKALD
-234 YRNQALSFSR
+234 YHNQALSFWR

-249 VEQAQTLD
+249 VKQAETLD
-257 SITAFYLK
+257 FITGFYLNY
-265 LGEIEKAIDS
+265 LGEIQKAIES
-275 QKQANALDPEF
+275 LKQANALDPEYNRKIADLNYDLF
-286 KRDNVST
+286 ST
-293 GIANINYLL
+293 
-302 LSKFSCS
+302 FSCS
-309 EQFAILKQPPA
+309 DQIATLQKPPSPE
-320 VKPSTNVSNSPES
+320 PSANVSNSPES
-333 ASEPTTNTIES
+333 ATNNIES
-344 LQQSVQKYRKQE
+344 FQQSVQKYRKQE
-356 KISQEAEF
+356 NIRAEAQF
-364 LSIIGGEYARLGEYP
+364 LSMLAGLEYARLGQYP
-379 QALDTYQQELKLRQF
+379 QALDTYQQELKLWQF
-394 MGAKPKEAEALEEI
+394 MGAKPEEAIVLKDI
-408 ADILNRQGK
+408 ASILSYQGK

-427 SLEIQRQLNIRPGEA
+427 SLEIQRQLNILPSEA
-442 DTLSTLGYIYLSLG
+442 NTLLTLGRIYLSLG

-465 QKALSIFRDMG
+465 QKALSIFRDTGMRFD
-476 ELSNEITALQ
+476 EITALQ
-486 DMGSVYK
+486 DMGSVYR

-518 SYAALSKS
+518 LDAAQSKY
-526 LISQVYL
+526 LISQAYL
-533 DTGDDQQAVTSSNE
+533 DTGNDQQVITSSNE
-547 ALGIAEKLSVVAG
+547 ALAIAEKLVEETKKFV
-560 TEGKLATQAG
+560 TQAK

-583 NYTEALEYAQ
+583 NYPEALEYAQ
-593 KVQNLAQQSQY
+593 KAQSLAQQSQY
-604 RTVEAFVYTTLA
+604 RTLEAAMFTSLA
-616 EIYVALKQPQKAIQ
+616 EVYVALKQPQKAIQ
-630 TYRDQLALYQTLSFQ
+630 TYRDQLALYQALSWQ
-645 PEKSQTFYDLAKLE
+645 PEKSQTLYDLAKLE

-701 YYGLKIDILMDLH
+701 YYALKIDILMDLH
-714 QQDPTQGYNAQAF
+714 QQDSTQGYNAQAF

-762 ALKDKTTALE
+762 ALKYKTTALE
-772 KQWSELINKNPTDQQ
+772 KQWSELINKNPTEQQ

-851 YLWVITKNGFTS
+851 YLWIITKNGFTS

-869 KEIEIAARELLNAIQ
+869 KEIETAARELLNAIQ

-891 NISQAANQ
+891 NINQAANQ

-984 RFKTPQKQPIS
+984 RLKTPQKRPIS
-995 PTNPDLNQLALN
+995 PTNPDLNQLAIN
-1007 RATKTLKKSRAVGD
+1007 RVTKTLKKSRAVGD
-1021 NNQFTQL
+1021 NNQFTRL

-1033 EAQAILALIPKTET
+1033 EAQAILALLPKTET
-1047 AAAFDDQ
+1047 IVAFDEQ
-1054 ANLDLAINPQLS
+1054 ANLNLAINPQLS
-1066 QYRMIHLATHGVF
+1066 QYRMLHLATHGVF
-1079 NGEDPAYS
+1079 NGEEPTDS

-1096 KGTPINGFLRLND
+1096 KGTPINGFLRLNE

-1200 TSPYYWSA
+1200 KSPYYWSA

>member
-1 MRWKTRFDIFDAV
+1 M
-14 GCPALVKAVQ
+14 P
-24 KFDNLLPH
+24 
-32 LFFFYTAMARNI
+32 I
-44 KLFKVLTLLTV
+44 KLNPFHFLLLLAIALPSSLIPSLSLAQTPP
-55 TANGVSSSVVFAQS
+55 VS
-69 SAADPVIQT
+69 P
-78 QNQSPLKSTDPNRIA
+78 NLDPNRIA

-101 SQLLEQQA
+101 RKLLQEDA
-109 PLTQAIAKQI
+109 PLATQVIPKWI
-119 EALNYW
+119 EALKYW
-125 RLAEDPQKE
+125 QLADDHKKE
-134 AKALYVIALWYWF
+134 VSTLDRIAKFYIL
-147 RGEYLKGLEYAQ
+147 RGEYPKALEYAQ
-159 QAASACEALNDRGCQ
+159 KLLPICEALNDRECQ
-174 GAAVTSLSLI
+174 GAAFSSLSII
-184 YSAIGQYQK
+184 YDQIGQYQK
-193 DIDYSQQLPSLFPD
+193 AIDYYQQIPSLFPD
-207 KPELTASTL
+207 TPKLTPITL
-216 TSIGQTYSLL
+216 RSIGQTYSQNL

-234 YRNQALSFSR
+234 YYNQALSFWR

-249 VEQAQTLD
+249 VKQAEIFD
-257 SITAFYLK
+257 YIAFFYLN
-265 LGEIEKAIDS
+265 LGESQKAIES
-275 QKQANALDPEF
+275 LKQANALDPEF
-286 KRDNVST
+286 KRDRSNVDL
-293 GIANINYLL
+293 NYRA
-302 LSKFSCS
+302 LSILSCS
-309 EQFAILKQPPA
+309 DQIATLQ
-320 VKPSTNVSNSPES
+320 KPSSPEPSANVPNSPES
-333 ASEPTTNTIES
+333 ASEPATNNIEK
-344 LQQSVQKYRKQE
+344 LQKFVQKYRKQE
-356 KISQEAEF
+356 MIRGEADF
-364 LSIIGGEYARLGEYP
+364 LGTLAGLEYARLGQYP
-379 QALDTYQQELKLRQF
+379 QALDTYQQQLKLLQF
-394 MGAKPKEAEALEEI
+394 MGAKPQEAKALDDI

-427 SLEIQRQLNIRPGEA
+427 SLEIQRQLNIRPDEA
-442 DTLSTLGYIYLSLG
+442 DTLLTVARIYLSLG

-465 QKALSIFRDMG
+465 QKALSIFRDTG
-476 ELSNEITALQ
+476 KRSDEITALQ
-486 DMGSVYK
+486 DMATVYR

-499 EALKLYQ
+499 ESLKLYQ

-518 SYAALSKS
+518 LYAARSKF

-560 TEGKLATQAG
+560 TEGKLATQAL

-593 KVQNLAQQSQY
+593 KAQSLAQQSQY

-630 TYRDQLALYQTLSFQ
+630 TYRDQLALYQALSFQ
-645 PEKSQTFYDLAKLE
+645 PEKSQTLYDLAKLE

-681 IRQEIVNPELK
+681 IRQDIVNPELK

-833 ILDPET
+833 ILDPDT
-839 ALLQYSLGEEKS
+839 ALLQYSLGSEKS
-851 YLWVITKNGFTS
+851 YLWIITKNGFTS

-869 KEIEIAARELLNAIQ
+869 KEIETAARELLNAIQ

-923 LSYVPFATLT
+923 LSYVPFSTLA

-984 RFKTPQKQPIS
+984 RLKAPQKRPIS

-1007 RATKTLKKSRAVGD
+1007 RATKTLKKSRAVGN

-1047 AAAFDDQ
+1047 TAAFDDR
-1054 ANLDLAINPQLS
+1054 ANLNLAINPQLS
-1066 QYRMIHLATHGVF
+1066 QYRIIHLATHGVF
-1079 NGEDPAYS
+1079 NGEEPTDS

-1096 KGTPINGFLRLND
+1096 KGTPINGFLRLNE

-1153 LVSLWKVDD
+1153 LVSLWQVDD

-1189 AQLQMQTETEW
+1189 AQLQMQNETEW
-1200 TSPYYWSA
+1200 KSPYYWSA

>member
-1 MRWKTRFDIFDAV
+1 
-14 GCPALVKAVQ
+14 
-24 KFDNLLPH
+24 
-32 LFFFYTAMARNI
+32 MARNI

-69 SAADPVIQT
+69 SVADPVTQT
-78 QNQSPLKSTDPNRIA
+78 QSQSPPKSTDPNRIA

-101 SQLLEQQA
+101 SQLLKQQA
-109 PLTQAIAKQI
+109 PLTQAIAKQE
-119 EALNYW
+119 EALKYW
-125 RLAEDPQKE
+125 RLAVDRLEV
-134 AKALYVIALWYWF
+134 AKRLGVIAKLYWL
-147 RGEYLKGLEYAQ
+147 RGEYAKALEYAQ
-159 QAASACEALNDRGCQ
+159 QAASACEALNDRICKGL
-174 GAAVTSLSLI
+174 AVSSLSLI
-184 YSAIGQYQK
+184 YKEIGQYQK
-193 DIDYSQQLPSLFPD
+193 AINYSKQLPSLFPEN
-207 KPELTASTL
+207 PGLTPSTL
-216 TSIGQTYSLL
+216 IGIGQSYGEL

-234 YRNQALSFSR
+234 YHNQALSFWR

-249 VEQAQTLD
+249 VKQAEILD
-257 SITAFYLK
+257 FITGFYLNY
-265 LGEIEKAIDS
+265 LGEIQKAIES
-275 QKQANALDPEF
+275 LKQANALDPEYNRKIADLNYDLF
-286 KRDNVST
+286 ST
-293 GIANINYLL
+293 
-302 LSKFSCS
+302 FSCS
-309 EQFAILKQPPA
+309 DQIATLQKPPSPE
-320 VKPSTNVSNSPES
+320 PSANVSNSPES
-333 ASEPTTNTIES
+333 ASEPATSNIES
-344 LQQSVQKYRKQE
+344 FQQSVQKYRKQE
-356 KISQEAEF
+356 NIRTEAQL
-364 LSIIGGEYARLGEYP
+364 LSMLAGLEYARLGQYP
-379 QALDTYQQELKLRQF
+379 QALDTYRQELKLHQF
-394 MGAKPKEAEALEEI
+394 MGAKPEEAIVLRDI
-408 ADILNRQGK
+408 ASILSYQGK

-427 SLEIQRQLNIRPGEA
+427 SLEIQRQLNILPSEA
-442 DTLSTLGYIYLSLG
+442 NTLLTLGRIYLSLG

-465 QKALSIFRDMG
+465 QKALSIFRDTGMRFD
-476 ELSNEITALQ
+476 EITALQ
-486 DMGSVYK
+486 DMGSVYR

-518 SYAALSKS
+518 LDAAQSKY
-526 LISQVYL
+526 LISQAYL
-533 DTGDDQQAVTSSNE
+533 DTGNDQQVITSSNE
-547 ALGIAEKLSVVAG
+547 TLAIAEKLVKETRKFAI
-560 TEGKLATQAG
+560 QAG

-577 AKMKQE
+577 AKIKQK

-593 KVQNLAQQSQY
+593 KAQSLAQQSQY
-604 RTVEAFVYTTLA
+604 RTVEAIVFTTLA
-616 EIYVALKQPQKAIQ
+616 EVYIALKQPQKAIQ
-630 TYRDQLALYQTLSFQ
+630 TYRDQLALSQDLSWQ
-645 PEKSQTFYDLAKLE
+645 PEKSQTLYDLAKLE
-659 RKEGDLKAALS
+659 RKEGYLKAALS
-670 SISEAIDIVEN
+670 SISEAIDIIEN

-701 YYGLKIDILMDLH
+701 YYALKIDILMDLH
-714 QQDPTQGYNAQAF
+714 QQDSTQGYNAQAF

-772 KQWSELINKNPTDQQ
+772 KQWSELINKNPTEQQ

-833 ILDPET
+833 ILDPDT
-839 ALLQYSLGEEKS
+839 ALLQYSVSKEKS
-851 YLWVITKNGFTS
+851 YLWIITKDGFTS

-869 KEIEIAARELLNAIQ
+869 KEIETAARELLNAIQ
-884 YGKDDTA
+884 YGKDDTT

-899 LSQLVLTPA
+899 LSQLVLPPV
-908 AKLKQKRLVIVPDGV
+908 AKLNQKRLIIVPDGV
-923 LSYVPFATLT
+923 LNYIPFATLT

-955 LIRQETQNRKPAPK
+955 LIRQDTQNRKPASK

-984 RFKTPQKQPIS
+984 RLKAPKKQPIS

-1007 RATKTLKKSRAVGD
+1007 RVTKTLKKSRAEGD
-1021 NNQFTQL
+1021 NNQFTRL

-1033 EAQAILALIPKTET
+1033 EAQAILALLPKTET
-1047 AAAFDDQ
+1047 IVAFDDQ
-1054 ANLDLAINPQLS
+1054 ANLNLAINPQLS

-1096 KGTPINGFLRLND
+1096 KGTPINGFLRLNE

-1153 LVSLWKVDD
+1153 LVSLWQVDD
-1162 QATAEMMTRFYKLI
+1162 QATAELMTRFYKLV

-1189 AQLQMQTETEW
+1189 AQLQMQKETEW
-1200 TSPYYWSA
+1200 KSPYYWSA
-1208 FILQGEWR
+1208 FVLQGEWR